1 MCNAVFCQHSK
12 AVAVYHFGDTVIY
25 FGVNVIRS
33 AGKNDALLA
42 LFLEHL
48 KHFFAL

>member
-1 MCNAVFCQHSK
+1 MCNAVFCKHSK

-25 FGVNVIRS
+25 FGVYMIGS
-33 AGKNDALLA
+33 ACKNDALLT